1 MRKWLIVMLWSCF
14 ILTGCSVSIDPA
26 EESQGVVYYPETFN
40 EWQQLQQKEKEA
52 ELKEQQAH
60 KPEEPQPIIEP
71 QAGESLF
78 YLALGDSL
86 TRGIGDE
93 ESRYGW
99 TGRLADEM
107 VRWPAI
113 SSVELDNRGKNGR
126 RSDQLLKLLEKGHY
140 DEQLQKADLL
150 SISIGGN
157 DVMKVIK
164 KDLFSLNSTT
174 PFEQELEEYR
184 TRYEAII
191 RYIRAHNAEAPLMI
205 LGFYNPFTLITD
217 EHNSFNDMM
226 KRFNSVMESQALQDV
241 NACFIPVDDLFLTN
255 DDLVYHTDFFHPNA
269 QGYDNMT
276 NRAIV
281 TLELCNIQE
290 MSNGQIGFERMTT
303 GE

>member
-1 MRKWLIVMLWSCF
+1 MKKWRIAVLCSCF

-26 EESQGVVYYPETFN
+26 DEEASYYPETFN
-40 EWQQLQQKEKEA
+40 EWQQLQVHEKEQ
-52 ELKEQQAH
+52 ELKEQQVH
-60 KPEEPQPIIEP
+60 KPEEAVPLIEP
-71 QAGESLF
+71 QPGQELF

-93 ESRYGW
+93 ENRYGW
-99 TGRLADEM
+99 TGRLAEQM
-107 VRWPAI
+107 RAWPTI
-113 SSVELDNRGKNGR
+113 TNVELDNRGKNGR

-140 DEQLQKADLL
+140 DDQLAKADLL

-164 KDLFSLNSTT
+164 KDLFSLNTT
-174 PFEQELEEYR
+174 KPFDEELEAYR
-184 TRYEAII
+184 ERYEDILA
-191 RYIRAHNAEAPLMI
+191 YIRAHNADAPLII

-217 EHNSFNDMM
+217 QQNDFNEVMD
-226 KRFNSVMESQALQDV
+226 RFNSVMEAQALQDV
-241 NACFIPVDDLFLTN
+241 NACFVPVEDLFLTN

-290 MSNGQIGFERMTT
+290 MSDGQIGFERMMT